1 MNAPYPPNLCL
12 SLLRPTRGNPYSAK
26 AVKDLWNGVK
36 VPPLLPFE
44 RTEYV
49 TFRRESAGRISISG
63 VQEKISVHLEN
74 SELKPT
80 IRDGR
85 YILKPV
91 PRALAETLELVED
104 VPANEQVTMQIA
116 SQVFGLNVAANGL
129 VFFPSGEPSYIVRR
143 FDHDIQTGGK
153 LSLEDFCQLAGR
165 SRQVNGENYK
175 YTGSYEELGRLLR
188 QYCPAYRIEVE
199 KLFAQILF
207 NYICGNGDAHL
218 KNFSLLE
225 SSFGDHLLSPCYDL
239 LCTSLHL
246 PNETRTALELFDDF
260 ETESYQRNGFYKRTD
275 FLELAARYGI
285 LPKRAEGLMDRLQK
299 GSTAAEAFI
308 ARSLLS
314 DQAKG
319 RYLALL
325 QDRLTALFD

>member
-1 MNAPYPPNLCL
+1 MNAPYPPDLCL
-12 SLLRPTRGNPYSAK
+12 SLLRATRGLPYSVK
-26 AVKDLWNGVK
+26 AVKDLWEGVK
-36 VPPLLPFE
+36 VSPFLSFE
-44 RTEYV
+44 RSEYV

-63 VQEKISVHLEN
+63 VQEKISVHMEN
-74 SELKPT
+74 GVLTPT
-80 IRDGR
+80 VRDGR

-91 PRALAETLELVED
+91 PRALSETLELVED
-104 VPANEQVTMQIA
+104 VPANEHVTMQIA

-129 VFFPSGEPSYIVRR
+129 VFFPSGEPAYIVRR
-143 FDHDIQTGGK
+143 FDHDIKGK

-165 SRQVNGENYK
+165 SRQAHGENYK
-175 YTGSYEELGRLLR
+175 YTGSYEELGRFLQ
-188 QYCPAYRIEVE
+188 QYCPAYRIEIE

-275 FLELAARYGI
+275 FLQLATRYGI
-285 LPKRAEGLMDRLQK
+285 LPKRAEAMMERFQK
-299 GSTAAEAFI
+299 GRTSAESFI

-314 DQAKG
+314 EQAKR

-325 QDRLTALFD
+325 QDRLKALFD